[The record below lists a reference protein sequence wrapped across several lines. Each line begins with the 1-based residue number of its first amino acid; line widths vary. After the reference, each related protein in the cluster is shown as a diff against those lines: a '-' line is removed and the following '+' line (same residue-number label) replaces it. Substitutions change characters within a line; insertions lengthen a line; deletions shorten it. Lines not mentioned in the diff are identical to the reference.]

1 MRRIRLPLL
10 LAMLAAIPVA
20 TAAPPRGAV
29 PAVSP
34 VAAPADDI
42 VDLDT
47 LVVSGEQPGPGMWKV
62 RRGDNV
68 LYLLGTLS
76 PLPRR
81 MEWIPDEV
89 EATIA
94 RSQAV
99 IDPPSL
105 AIDGGVGLFRG
116 LTLVPSL
123 LRARRN
129 PDGRSLEEAVG
140 PELYARWSALKPRY
154 LGRDRAVESRRPIFA
169 AQELYEGAMRRAG
182 LSQDNVV
189 EPIVERAARR
199 HRVPRVSTKVSFV
212 LEDPKALIREFNDTT
227 LDDGDCF
234 ARTLSR
240 IETDM
245 SAMRDRANAWAV
257 GDVAALRDLPLEDQY
272 VACIRA
278 VTESGIAQRAG
289 LVDVRERMTAAWMT
303 AAETALA
310 EHPVSFGALPLPFL
324 LRPDGFLERLRQRG
338 YVVEEP

>member
-1 MRRIRLPLL
+1 MRRMLLPLL
-10 LAMLAAIPVA
+10 VAFLAAGSVGAA
-20 TAAPPRGAV
+20 TAAT
-29 PAVSP
+29 PAAAPSV
-34 VAAPADDI
+34 VAPADDI

-47 LVVSGEQPGPGMWKV
+47 LVVSGEQPGPGMWTV

-89 EATIA
+89 EETIA

-140 PELYARWSALKPRY
+140 PALYARWSALKPRY

-169 AQELYEGAMRRAG
+169 AQELYEGAMRRSG

-212 LEDPKALIREFNDTT
+212 LEDPKALIREFNGTT

-289 LVDVRERMTAAWMT
+289 LVDVRERMTAAWMQ
-303 AAETALA
+303 AAESSLA
-310 EHPVSFGALPLPFL
+310 THPVSFGALPLPFL

-338 YVVEEP
+338 YTIEEP